1 MKDNQPQV
9 VLLRESMLSSVL
21 SDMFTFVMV
30 GGLVLLADGRSM
42 AWQVVTIGIFVFYI
56 NNKLVFGSSI
66 KKFYNKRELLEWSNL
81 LPEDK
86 KENT

>member
-21 SDMFTFVMV
+21 SDMTTFIVV

-42 AWQVVTIGIFVFYI
+42 AWQVITIGMFLFYLNI
-56 NNKLVFGSSI
+56 KLFFGSKI
-66 KKFYNKRELLEWSNL
+66 KKFYNRRELLEWANS
-81 LPEDK
+81 LPDDT

>member
-1 MKDNQPQV
+1 MQDNKPQV

-56 NNKLVFGSSI
+56 NSKLVFGSKI
-66 KKFYNKRELLEWSNL
+66 KKFYSKRELLEWSNS

-86 KENT
+86 KE